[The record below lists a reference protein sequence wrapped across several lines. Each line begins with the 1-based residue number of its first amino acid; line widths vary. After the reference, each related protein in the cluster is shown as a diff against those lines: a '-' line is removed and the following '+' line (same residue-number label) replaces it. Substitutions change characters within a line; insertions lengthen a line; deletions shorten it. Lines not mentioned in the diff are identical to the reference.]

1 MTKYFVLLRQEDENI
16 GNDNEGV
23 VSDENGNGANE
34 EKDKA
39 ITTVQQTRPQR
50 RKKLRV
56 SIQVYMHKGVCNHV
70 LH

>member
-1 MTKYFVLLRQEDENI
+1 LTKYFVLLRHEDENI

-39 ITTVQQTRPQR
+39 ITTVRQTRPQDA
-50 RKKLRV
+50 K
-56 SIQVYMHKGVCNHV
+56 S
-70 LH
+70 